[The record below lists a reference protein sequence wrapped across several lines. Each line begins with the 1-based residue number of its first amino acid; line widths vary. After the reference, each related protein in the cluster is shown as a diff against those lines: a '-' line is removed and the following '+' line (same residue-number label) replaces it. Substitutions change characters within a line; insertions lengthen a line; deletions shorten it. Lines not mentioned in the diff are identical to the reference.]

1 MPTEP
6 SKEAIQAIVEYR
18 HTERGIAEGNAIK
31 TARIAEEDLRIAL
44 PIERERF
51 FKEFKKSLIE
61 DGSWAAGQELAKVT
75 VFSYLTPSAKRILQ
89 AALDDIEADWGSD
102 G

>member
-6 SKEAIQAIVEYR
+6 SKEAIDAGFKRLIR
-18 HTERGIAEGNAIK
+18 IEGYGLAAGK
-31 TARIAEEDLRIAL
+31 VREVLEAAL

-75 VFSYLTPSAKRILQ
+75 VFSYLAPSAKRILQ